1 MKILKFMLFAAAS
14 IYCYGIADA
23 CTNVIVTKGASKD
36 GSVMVSYSADS
47 HQLYGELYHR
57 PAVLYPKGSIFK
69 IFEWDTGSYKGEI
82 PQISKTYSTMGNMNE
97 HQLIIT
103 ETTFGGNEKLVD
115 TTATMDYGSLIYVT
129 LQRAASAREAIKI
142 IADFVQTYGYASAGE
157 TFSIADK
164 DEAWIME
171 IVGKGVKLNKKGI
184 NLNKGANWV
193 AMRVPD
199 GYICAHANQSRIT
212 KFPLNDPENCLY
224 SSDIIFFAKEN
235 GYFTGKNEDFSFA
248 DAFAPADF
256 GTVRGCDA
264 RVWSAFNILGGGKM
278 GDKSAMDYIDYAKG
292 ENLANRM
299 PLFIKP
305 DHLITVKEVADV
317 MRDHYENTPLDM
329 RNDIGAGGF
338 QLPYRW
344 RPMEFTYNGKTYFN
358 ERAIATQQ
366 TGFWMIGQARSWLP
380 DEIGGIIWFGVDD
393 ASTSCLTPVYTSG
406 LHAPHCFA
414 EGNGNMMQY
423 SSESAFWLFN
433 RVTQFAYLR
442 YNYMAPEIK
451 KVADEHEFGAMK
463 IIPTIDEEAKR
474 IYDSDPGRVKEY
486 LTEWS
491 DLFASR
497 LFKKWQDL
505 ENYLLVKYIDGNIK
519 KQNPDGSFKENGNG
533 KNIPVMPSQP
543 GYSDKWKES
552 VVKDTGEKLLE
563 K

>member
-57 PAVLYPKGSIFK
+57 PAALYPKGSIFK
-69 IFEWDTGSYKGEI
+69 IIEWDTGSYKGEI

-278 GDKSAMDYIDYAKG
+278 GDKCGMDYIDYARG
-292 ENLANRM
+292 ENLATRM
-299 PLFIKP
+299 PLFK
-305 DHLITVKEVADV
+305 
-317 MRDHYENTPLDM
+317 TPE
-329 RNDIGAGGF
+329 G
-338 QLPYRW
+338 
-344 RPMEFTYNGKTYFN
+344 
-358 ERAIATQQ
+358 IA
-366 TGFWMIGQARSWLP
+366 WVLS
-380 DEIGGIIWFGVDD
+380 
-393 ASTSCLTPVYTSG
+393 
-406 LHAPHCFA
+406 
-414 EGNGNMMQY
+414 
-423 SSESAFWLFN
+423 
-433 RVTQFAYLR
+433 
-442 YNYMAPEIK
+442 
-451 KVADEHEFGAMK
+451 K
-463 IIPTIDEEAKR
+463 IC
-474 IYDSDPGRVKEY
+474 
-486 LTEWS
+486 
-491 DLFASR
+491 
-497 LFKKWQDL
+497 
-505 ENYLLVKYIDGNIK
+505 
-519 KQNPDGSFKENGNG
+519 
-533 KNIPVMPSQP
+533 
-543 GYSDKWKES
+543 
-552 VVKDTGEKLLE
+552 
-563 K
+563 